1 MGRLLGIARRE
12 QKRAEMEILENADVS
27 EQTGVARDFRGKAGE
42 RQVTVVSKEAW
53 AAVCEDLGKQIPWTT
68 RRANFLVEDCE
79 LPQRTGDFLE
89 VGGVRLQVTM
99 EVDPCKRMEEQYE
112 GLRDAMT
119 PDWRGGV
126 ACTVLKGGPVQ
137 LGDEVSVLAAD
148 GE

>member
-1 MGRLLGIARRE
+1 M
-12 QKRAEMEILENADVS
+12 
-27 EQTGVARDFRGKAGE
+27 
-42 RQVTVVSKEAW
+42 
-53 AAVCEDLGKQIPWTT
+53 
-68 RRANFLVEDCE
+68 
-79 LPQRTGDFLE
+79 PQRTGDVLDI
-89 VGGVRLQVTM
+89 GGVHLQVTM

-112 GLRDAMT
+112 GLRAAMT

>member
-1 MGRLLGIARRE
+1 MGRLVGIARRE
-12 QKRAEMEILENADVS
+12 QKRAEMEILEDADVS
-27 EQTGVARDFRGKAGE
+27 EQTGVARDFRGKPGE

-79 LPQRTGDFLE
+79 LPQRTGDVLDI
-89 VGGVRLQVTM
+89 GGVRLQVTM

-137 LGDEVSVLAAD
+137 LGDDVSVLPAD

>member
-1 MGRLLGIARRE
+1 MGRLVGIARRE

-53 AAVCEDLGKQIPWTT
+53 ATVCEDLGKQIPWTT

-79 LPQRTGDFLE
+79 LPQRTGDVLDI
-89 VGGVRLQVTM
+89 GGVRLQVTM

-137 LGDEVSVLAAD
+137 LGDDVSVLAAD